1 MAIEAMFEKQ
11 GGVFLNSVK
20 EITAKLKDVDCF
32 VFDWDGVFNN
42 GAKSDLKGS
51 PFSEADSM
59 GLNMLRFSYWLIH
72 GKLPIVTIITGA
84 NNLTAI
90 DFAKREHISAISI
103 NTKDKR
109 VTLDQIT
116 KKYGTSHT
124 KTAFVF
130 DDILDLDASSIC
142 QLSFCVRRK
151 ASPLFNEFV
160 SQKHMCDYLSANEG
174 GQHAVRE
181 ITELLIGLNGNYEET
196 ISKRIAYQGDYA
208 QYLAERQAVEV
219 EILNSDSIAYP

>member
-1 MAIEAMFEKQ
+1 MAIEAMFEKL
-11 GGVFLNSVK
+11 GGVFLNSFK
-20 EITAKLKDVDCF
+20 EISAKLKEVDCF

-42 GAKSDLKGS
+42 GVKADLKGS

-72 GKLPIVTIITGA
+72 GKLPIVVIITGA

-103 NTKDKR
+103 NTKDKLA
-109 VTLDQIT
+109 TLGQIT
-116 KKYGTSHT
+116 KKYGTSLNQ
-124 KTAFVF
+124 TAFVF
-130 DDILDLDASSIC
+130 DDILDLNASSAC

-181 ITELLIGLNGNYEET
+181 VTELLIGLNGNYEDT
-196 ISKRIAYQGDYA
+196 ISKRIAYDGEYA
-208 QYLAERQAVEV
+208 QYLAERQAVVVEV
-219 EILNSDSIAYP
+219 LNANTNT